1 MYDRTCKESL
11 YSTYPYLT
19 YSNKKPASPVMKKY
33 SILGY
38 REKINIEAS
47 LPSVVAKSSVEK
59 SFPLDAWVCI
69 LSRPPYP
76 KKTQNPQN
84 IQTPTPTQQITH
96 TPIYILALSLVL
108 NTLLLLITLS
118 KSMDTHI
125 KSHRRLYQAIGLY
138 VLLCTHSDALA
149 CNHSH
154 IYYICH
160 PLLALVCR

>member
-76 KKTQNPQN
+76 
-84 IQTPTPTQQITH
+84 QTPKHPKPHPHPHPTNH
-96 TPIYILALSLVL
+96 TYPSIYILALSWVL
-108 NTLLLLITLS
+108 NTLLLLITLY
-118 KSMDTHI
+118 KSMDTRI
-125 KSHRRLYQAIGLY
+125 KSHRRLYQVIGLY